1 MKIVAIS
8 CLLIFGFML
17 PSSAEARKWRIKPTD
32 LASEYSQIIDQR
44 PGSEVVVVYWIAP
57 ETMDPNMQNAEAIKA
72 MLREHM
78 IVAVAHGSASSSGSL
93 SFRVPE
99 GVALEDG
106 EGKQR
111 EPIAKEAWP
120 PMVSAFSAVLQG
132 FLVQS
137 MGQLGNGFHW
147 YVFDG
152 KGIDSCGKG
161 RFWIRYAG
169 ERYNYD
175 TPIPGCASSGAA
187 R

>member
-1 MKIVAIS
+1 MKIVAML
-8 CLLIFGFML
+8 CLLIFGFIL
-17 PSSAEARKWRIKPTD
+17 PSTVEARKWRVKPTD

-44 PGSEVVVVYWIAP
+44 PGNEVVVVYWIAP
-57 ETMDPNMQNAEAIKA
+57 ETMDANMQNADAIKA

-78 IVAVAHGSASSSGSL
+78 IVAVAHGSTSQQGRL
-93 SFRVPE
+93 SFRFPE

-111 EPIAKEAWP
+111 EPLGKEAWP
-120 PMVSAFSAVLQG
+120 SMVTSFSAVIQG

-137 MGQLGNGFHW
+137 MGQLGNGFHFF
-147 YVFDG
+147 VFDG

-175 TPIPGCASSGAA
+175 TPIPGCAPSGAA

>member
-1 MKIVAIS
+1 MKNVAML
-8 CLLIFGFML
+8 CLLIFGFIL
-17 PSSAEARKWRIKPTD
+17 PPTAEARKWRVKPTD
-32 LASEYSQIIDQR
+32 LASDYSQIIDQR
-44 PGSEVVVVYWIAP
+44 PGNEVVVVYWIAP
-57 ETMDPNMQNAEAIKA
+57 ETMDANMQNADAIKA

-78 IVAVAHGSASSSGSL
+78 IVAVAHGSATASGRL

-111 EPIAKEAWP
+111 EPLPKEAWP
-120 PMVSAFSAVLQG
+120 PMVTSFSAVIQG

-147 YVFDG
+147 FVFDG

-169 ERYNYD
+169 ERYNYE
-175 TPIPGCASSGAA
+175 TPIPGCATRSAA